1 MNNISI
7 CAVFKEETQWLK
19 EWLEWHL
26 LVGIEH
32 FYLFLHDT
40 GEEQEIVIQKLNYY
54 SDKEITYIPFHNY
67 QSGDFQIVA
76 YDTCLKNYGNQ
87 TKWLGFID
95 LDEFVFPVDPSLT
108 LSEILSKYE
117 ENSIKGLNAS
127 VCTFGDSGHRFSP
140 TLQTRDLI
148 WRAFDFRPCNYTA
161 KQFFRTEYLKN
172 YIYGGYWDQLVNE
185 DYKLSKTI
193 KQPRPANLIRVN
205 HYPVRSQYDFWNKKM
220 RRGWPANLE
229 KHKLT
234 HRDWE
239 NKYKMLN
246 HNDVMDKSAHR
257 FLPGLKAVFD
267 WIHD

>member
-1 MNNISI
+1 MHNISL

-19 EWLEWHL
+19 EWLEWHI
-26 LVGIEH
+26 LVGVDY
-32 FYLFLHDT
+32 FYLYLHDT
-40 GEEQEIVIQKLNYY
+40 GEELTKVLDILRHYTNT
-54 SDKEITYIPFHNY
+54 TYNLFTHY
-67 QSGDFQIVA
+67 SGDFQIVA
-76 YDTCLKNYGNQ
+76 YNECLKNFGHETN
-87 TKWLGFID
+87 WLGFID
-95 LDEFVFPVDPSLT
+95 LDEFVFPVDLSLT

-172 YIYGGYWDQLVNE
+172 YAYGGWWDHLVNE
-185 DYKLSKTI
+185 DYKLSKTN

-220 RRGWPANLE
+220 RRGWPSDLK